1 MAFREI
7 KIEELQFNPF
17 TKIGKEWLL
26 ITAGDEKKHN
36 TMTAS
41 WGGVGVL
48 WGKNVVTTYI
58 RPQRYTKEF
67 VDAQDVFTITFF
79 GENCREALALCGKV
93 SGRDGDKIKEAG
105 LTPYFVDGTTAFEE
119 AEMIFVCRKLY
130 ADEIKP
136 EKFIATFFF
145 SLPAIFLLVLIHKF
159 FIFFLKSP
167 TFPLKCHKQF
177 LSPDFKIPHS
187 VVYCVYTGIRS

>member
-79 GENCREALALCGKV
+79 GENCRETLALCGKV

-136 EKFIATFFF
+136 EKFIATENDARWY
-145 SLPAIFLLVLIHKF
+145 PEKDYHTMYMGEIVKVLV
-159 FIFFLKSP
+159 
-167 TFPLKCHKQF
+167 
-177 LSPDFKIPHS
+177 
-187 VVYCVYTGIRS
+187 RE

>member
-1 MAFREI
+1 
-7 KIEELQFNPF
+7 
-17 TKIGKEWLL
+17 
-26 ITAGDEKKHN
+26 
-36 TMTAS
+36 MTAS

-79 GENCREALALCGKV
+79 GENYRKALALCGKV
-93 SGRDGDKIKEAG
+93 SGRDADKIKEAG

-119 AEMIFVCRKLY
+119 AEMVLVCRKLY

-136 EKFIATFFF
+136 EKFIATENDERWY
-145 SLPAIFLLVLIHKF
+145 PEKDYHTMYIAEITKVLVK
-159 FIFFLKSP
+159 
-167 TFPLKCHKQF
+167 
-177 LSPDFKIPHS
+177 
-187 VVYCVYTGIRS
+187 R